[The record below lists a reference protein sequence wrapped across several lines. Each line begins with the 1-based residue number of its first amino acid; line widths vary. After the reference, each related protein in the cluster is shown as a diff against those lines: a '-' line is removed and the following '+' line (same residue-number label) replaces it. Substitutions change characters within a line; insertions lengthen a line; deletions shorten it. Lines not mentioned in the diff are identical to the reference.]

1 MNLIKLCLIV
11 LSLHGA
17 MFSKFEYFS
26 LYDGQSINKDKNG
39 AGKTIVKS
47 GNLKLREGGEYTN
60 GVSGS
65 MIKVQASGVVLD
77 LADYA
82 VESGCRRSGVSI
94 GIEVGFSPEEL
105 YADKSVRQVSN
116 ITIKNGSLLSF
127 DIGVI
132 VHSGVQNI
140 TIENCNFE
148 GVSCGIMFLGKD
160 SLSGPIIKAT
170 VTDCTVI
177 GHGLDIQDKTV
188 MIEKYIQ
195 GMLSVCS
202 YYYMQDFMPLCLRDD
217 LNGGFFYNGVMA
229 RCVQGLT
236 LKNLYVHN
244 IGYQDYIHSP
254 ERGDKKNKSIGL
266 YCKDCINVICDKV
279 SVNCVSSELSSIGL
293 QFESCMQLKLV
304 DTESVYHRSTGVAC
318 GIAILN
324 RNSAYDDGLV
334 LLHNVRCN
342 SNQVRNVENESV
354 DQKSIG
360 IYIKG
365 PYSIQA
371 EQVSCSDHVGAMES
385 FGFYADCIKESLF
398 KDCAFSKN
406 KSCDMHHKKEVKAV
420 GFCAERAEGLTF
432 ERCKFSYNSGFNTAI
447 GLCLHDAT
455 TVDFQECDFF
465 YNKAKVYAKNEI
477 EDRSVTDSIR
487 YQQEHEEISNHG
499 PAVKAALTGG
509 YGCIVEG
516 CKKINFHKCKA
527 QHNVGHRSSGFTLRD
542 SSLIVFQDTDSLYQY
557 GYGQFLHSDIN
568 LQEQGGIVPSNHN
581 LEILDIHK
589 PRLFNHLLTDQSFLE
604 HLNVQKLSESLLA
617 GTESVRAKWLLNK
630 KESESQEKRMIAS
643 IGILSALI
651 ARFRLWGVAFGV
663 HLHNCTGCLMQHC
676 KFSGQFSDN
685 DNAVGCIVTGCSED
699 LYVEDCVFS
708 YNCSWKNSVRRGM
721 SRKNRYDSVYDLSAV
736 KPYWDMVVKSCN
748 QATDEQEFGFF
759 ADGEKLIA
767 QGHKELCGEGHDMY
781 VILNQKKYN
790 YVNIIA
796 PLAGGL
802 VLSDCCDGGTLLRNF
817 FHANQGGAGYCAGLL
832 LHIAENFLVQDN
844 KFEDNASNIYGHCRG
859 LMDVNL
865 YSENSFLNNTLSFNR
880 VDGYYNAHSLVIA
893 ESRNTESAV
902 YPLVELNSGKAKTKI
917 SDIDNVEIVFPMSKA
932 LDKKKSRELDR

>member
-1 MNLIKLCLIV
+1 M
-11 LSLHGA
+11 SLHGV
-17 MFSKFEYFS
+17 MLSKFEYFS
-26 LYDGQSINKDKNG
+26 VYDGQSINKDKNG

-77 LADYA
+77 LAEYA
-82 VESGCRRSGVSI
+82 VRSGCGRTGVSV

-105 YADKSVRQVSN
+105 YANDSLRQVSN
-116 ITIKNGSLLSF
+116 ITIKNGSLLNF

-132 VHSGVQNI
+132 VHSGVQSI

-148 GVSCGIMFLGKD
+148 DVSCGIMFLGKE
-160 SLSGPIIKAT
+160 SLMGQIIKAT
-170 VTDCTVI
+170 VSDCTVI
-177 GHGLDIQDKTV
+177 GHGKDIQDKTD
-188 MIEKYIQ
+188 IIKKFIQ
-195 GMLSVCS
+195 EVLSVCN
-202 YYYMQDFMPLCLRDD
+202 YDYTQDFLPLCLR
-217 LNGGFFYNGVMA
+217 NGLSSGFFYNGVMA
-229 RCVQGLT
+229 RSVQGLT

-244 IGYQDYIHSP
+244 IGNQEYMQGQKQ
-254 ERGDKKNKSIGL
+254 GDKQDESIGV
-266 YCKDCINVICDKV
+266 YCKDCINVSCSKV

-293 QFESCMQLKLV
+293 QFESCMQLKLADV
-304 DTESVYHRSTGVAC
+304 ESVYHRSAGVAC

-324 RNSAYDDGLV
+324 RDSSYDNGLV
-334 LLHNVRCN
+334 LLRNVQCN
-342 SNQVRNVENESV
+342 SNQVKAIESSGE
-354 DQKSIG
+354 DQRSIG

-371 EQVSCSDHVGAMES
+371 EQVSCSDHVGAVES
-385 FGFYADCIKESLF
+385 FGFFADCIKESLF

-406 KSCDMHHKKEVKAV
+406 KSYDEYHEKEVKAV

-455 TVDFQECDFF
+455 TIDFQECDFF
-465 YNKAKVYAKNEI
+465 YNKAKTYAKNELSG
-477 EDRSVTDSIR
+477 RSDTGSIR

-499 PAVKAALTGG
+499 PAVNAALTGG
-509 YGCIVEG
+509 YGCIVED
-516 CKKINFHKCKA
+516 CKKINFQNCKA

-542 SSLIVFQDTDSLYQY
+542 SALIVFQDTRSLYQY
-557 GYGQFLHSDIN
+557 GYGEFLHPDIN
-568 LQEQGGIVPSNHN
+568 LQGLGGVVPHNHN
-581 LEILDIHK
+581 LEILEIHK
-589 PRLFNHLLTDQSFLE
+589 PRLFNHLLADKSFLE
-604 HLNVQKLSESLLA
+604 HLNIRKLSESLLA
-617 GTESVRAKWLLNK
+617 GTESVRAKWLSNK
-630 KESESQEKRMIAS
+630 KESVAQEKRMIAS
-643 IGILSALI
+643 IGVLSALI

-663 HLHNCTGCLMQHC
+663 HLHNCVGCLIQNC
-676 KFSGQFSDN
+676 KFSGQLSDN

-699 LYVEDCVFS
+699 LYIEDCVFS
-708 YNCSWKNSVRRGM
+708 YNCSWKNSVRRGA
-721 SRKNRYDSVYDLSAV
+721 SKKNRCDSFYDLSAV
-736 KPYWDMVVKSCN
+736 KPYWDMIVKSYN
-748 QATDEQEFGFF
+748 QASNEQEFGFF
-759 ADGEKLIA
+759 TAGEKLIA
-767 QGHKELCGEGHDMY
+767 QGHKELGGEGHDMY

-790 YVNIIA
+790 YVSIIA

-832 LHIAENFLVQDN
+832 LHIAQNFLVQDN

-893 ESRNTESAV
+893 ESRNTESSV

-932 LDKKKSRELDR
+932 LDKKKSRELD